1 MFRPI
6 AKSAKK
12 ALSLRKDTVFRLLV
26 VMTVLLG
33 WLSAVGS
40 GGLVSLENLYK
51 SWQLEQSSQ
60 ISVYLLAD
68 TKDADLKKMNR
79 ELESLQGVIEVK
91 RLSVEGTKSLLAPYF
106 EGENDFPLPVVL
118 DILVNNTLQ
127 RTQFDAKIHKQFPAA
142 EIDDARSLLTK
153 VSKGV
158 RFAQASTFGF
168 ALVLFVI
175 MALLVSLTVKAG
187 LRGKQDSLAV
197 LQYVGATDGF
207 ITRLIVRQVFLR
219 SLLGWLLASVL
230 ACGTL
235 FGMGAAYPQFE
246 QYLSQDVYIGA
257 VLAPLVL
264 VVVAVVAAWITSYN
278 VVQKAQKSA

>member
-1 MFRPI
+1 MFKPI

-40 GGLVSLENLYK
+40 GGLVGLENLYK
-51 SWQLEQSSQ
+51 NWQLEQSSQ
-60 ISVYLLAD
+60 VSVYLLAD
-68 TKDADLKKMNR
+68 AKDADIEKMSYD
-79 ELESLQGVIEVK
+79 LEALQGVVAVI
-91 RLSVEGTKSLLAPYF
+91 RLSTDDTKLLLQPYF
-106 EGENDFPLPVVL
+106 EDESDFPLPVVL
-118 DILVNNTLQ
+118 DVVVNESLRRN
-127 RTQFDAKIHKQFPAA
+127 QFDAKIYKTFPTA
-142 EIDDARSLLTK
+142 EIDDARSLLTT

-158 RFAQASTFGF
+158 RFAQMSTLGF

-207 ITRLIVRQVFLR
+207 ITRLVVRQVLLR
-219 SLLGWLLASVL
+219 SLMGWFIASFL
-230 ACGTL
+230 ACATL
-235 FGMGAAYPQFE
+235 YGMGASYPQFAV
-246 QYLSQDVYIGA
+246 YLSRDVYIGA
-257 VLAPLVL
+257 ILAPLVL
-264 VVVAVVAAWITSYN
+264 VIVAVVAAWLTSYN
-278 VVQKAQKSA
+278 VVQKAQRSA